1 MNYTSHTDKAK
12 SQKSSTQSNDYEE
25 KSSSPIE
32 WYKGLYNKIPWIC
45 LTVSMDGVILDTNR
59 FACEYLNYS
68 AEELVKTSIFTIF
81 NPEEQERL
89 QLALTKYAQSL
100 TEKVAGEFQLVAKT
114 GKTSAIKLTL
124 DVLQQIAQ
132 NPVLL
137 FICEELTR
145 DKKLEESFQDAQS
158 PIRLLVDAFPG
169 KVSYVDAQK
178 RYRFVSKRYEEW
190 SLISSEAVLGKTV
203 EEFMSPL
210 KYQEIEKYIELALSG
225 HNVSYE
231 HALKFE
237 DGKRRYLSIDYVPHI
252 SKSGEVLGFFVF
264 CQDLSDRKK
273 VEEKLRQFNEEL
285 ENRVKE
291 RTAELE
297 QSLTERK
304 RVLEAL
310 REAEEEV
317 RRALL
322 KEQELSELKSRF
334 LSTTSHEFRTPLT
347 TVLSSSEMLER
358 YWHKWSEETQLT
370 HLHRI
375 QNAVKQM
382 TQMLHDVLTLSQAEA
397 GKLEFNPEPLD
408 LEQFCNELVE
418 DLQLSDGERHIIDFE
433 SECQDVLAILD
444 AKLLRHILTNLL
456 TNALKYSPHGTTVRF
471 SVICQEQEAIF
482 QIQDQGIGIPK
493 EDTKCLF
500 DSFYRATNVGTIQGT
515 GLGLAIVKQCVDI
528 YKGKIGVDSVVG
540 KGTTFTVTLPL
551 DNMSNRN

>member
-1 MNYTSHTDKAK
+1 MDSTSNTGKAK
-12 SQKSSTQSNDYEE
+12 SELKSVQSNGSGQQ
-25 KSSSPIE
+25 SSIHIE
-32 WYKGLYNKIPWIC
+32 WYEGLYNKIPCTC
-45 LTVSMDGVILDTNR
+45 LTVTINGVILDANR
-59 FACEYLNYS
+59 FACECLGYS
-68 AEELVKTSIFTIF
+68 RQELVETSVFNIF
-81 NPEEQERL
+81 NSRDKEKL
-89 QLALTKYAQSL
+89 HLALTDYRQSL
-100 TEKVAGEFQLVAKT
+100 TGNVSEEFRLVTKNGRT
-114 GKTSAIKLTL
+114 LWVKLTL
-124 DVLQQIAQ
+124 DILQPVGQ
-132 NPVLL
+132 NPILL
-137 FICEELTR
+137 LICEEVTEAKR
-145 DKKLEESFQDAQS
+145 LEGTFQETQS
-158 PIRLLVDAFPG
+158 QVQLLMDAFPG
-169 KVSYVDAQK
+169 KVSYIDAQ
-178 RYRFVSKRYEEW
+178 RCYRLLSKRYEEW
-190 SLISSEAVLGKTV
+190 SLISPEEIIGQTV
-203 EEFMSPL
+203 KEFMTPL
-210 KYQEIEKYIELALSG
+210 QYQNIEEYIELAISG
-225 HNVSYE
+225 QSVQYE
-231 HALKFE
+231 FDSVFN
-237 DGKRRYLSIDYVPHI
+237 DGKRRYLLVDHVPHI

-297 QSLTERK
+297 KSLTERK

-347 TVLSSSEMLER
+347 TILSSSEMLER

-382 TQMLHDVLTLSQAEA
+382 SQMLHDVLTLSQAEA
-397 GKLEFNPEPLD
+397 GKLEYNPEPLD
-408 LEQFCNELVE
+408 LEQFCSELVE
-418 DLQLSDGERHIIDFE
+418 DLQLSDGECHTIAFE

-471 SVICQEQEAIF
+471 SAICQERKAIF

-528 YKGKIGVDSVVG
+528 YKGKIAVDSVVG

-551 DNMSNRN
+551 RL

>member
-1 MNYTSHTDKAK
+1 
-12 SQKSSTQSNDYEE
+12 
-25 KSSSPIE
+25 
-32 WYKGLYNKIPWIC
+32 
-45 LTVSMDGVILDTNR
+45 
-59 FACEYLNYS
+59 
-68 AEELVKTSIFTIF
+68 
-81 NPEEQERL
+81 
-89 QLALTKYAQSL
+89 
-100 TEKVAGEFQLVAKT
+100 
-114 GKTSAIKLTL
+114 
-124 DVLQQIAQ
+124 
-132 NPVLL
+132 
-137 FICEELTR
+137 
-145 DKKLEESFQDAQS
+145 
-158 PIRLLVDAFPG
+158 
-169 KVSYVDAQK
+169 
-178 RYRFVSKRYEEW
+178 
-190 SLISSEAVLGKTV
+190 
-203 EEFMSPL
+203 
-210 KYQEIEKYIELALSG
+210 
-225 HNVSYE
+225 
-231 HALKFE
+231 
-237 DGKRRYLSIDYVPHI
+237 
-252 SKSGEVLGFFVF
+252 VF

-273 VEEKLRQFNEEL
+273 LEEKLRQFNEEL

-297 QSLTERK
+297 ESLTERK

-358 YWHKWSEETQLT
+358 YWHKWSEETQFT

-408 LEQFCNELVE
+408 LEQFCSELVE
-418 DLQLSDGERHIIDFE
+418 DLQLSDGERHTIAFE

-456 TNALKYSPHGTTVRF
+456 TNALKYSPNGTTVRF
-471 SVICQEQEAIF
+471 SVIYQEREAIF

-528 YKGKIGVDSVVG
+528 YKGKIAVDSVVG

-551 DNMSNRN
+551 RL

>member
-1 MNYTSHTDKAK
+1 MNYTSYTDKAK
-12 SQKSSTQSNDYEE
+12 RKKSSTQSNDYEE
-25 KSSSPIE
+25 KSSSQIE
-32 WYKGLYNKIPWIC
+32 WYKGLYNKIPCLC
-45 LTVSMDGVILDTNR
+45 LTVSMDGVILDANR

-68 AEELVKTSIFTIF
+68 AQELVKTSIFTIF
-81 NPEEQERL
+81 SPEEQEIL
-89 QLALTKYAQSL
+89 QLALTNHAECL
-100 TEKVAGEFQLVAKT
+100 TGKVAGEFRLVAKT
-114 GKTSAIKLTL
+114 GKISPIKLTL

-137 FICEELTR
+137 FIGEELTR
-145 DKKLEESFQDAQS
+145 DQKLEESFQNTQS
-158 PIRLLVDAFPG
+158 PVRLLVDAFPG

-178 RYRFVSKRYEEW
+178 RYRFISKRYEEG
-190 SLISSEAVLGKTV
+190 SMISSEAVLGKTV

-210 KYQEIEKYIELALSG
+210 KYQKIEKYIELALSG

-231 HALKFE
+231 YALNFE
-237 DGKRRYLSIDYVPHI
+237 DGKQRYLSIDYVPHL
-252 SKSGEVLGFFVF
+252 SKLGEVLGFFVF

-304 RVLEAL
+304 QVLEAL

-397 GKLEFNPEPLD
+397 GKLEFNPAPLD
-408 LEQFCNELVE
+408 LEQFCSELVE
-418 DLQLSDGERHIIDFE
+418 DLQLSDGERHIIAFE

-528 YKGKIGVDSVVG
+528 YKGKIAVDSVVG
-540 KGTTFTVTLPL
+540 KGTTFTVTLPI

>member
-1 MNYTSHTDKAK
+1 MDSPSNTGKAK
-12 SQKSSTQSNDYEE
+12 SELKSVQSNGSGQQ
-25 KSSSPIE
+25 SSIHIE
-32 WYKGLYNKIPWIC
+32 WYEGLYNKIPCTC
-45 LTVSMDGVILDTNR
+45 LTVTINGVILDANR
-59 FACEYLNYS
+59 FACECLGYS
-68 AEELVKTSIFTIF
+68 RQELVETSIFNIF
-81 NPEEQERL
+81 NSRDKEKL
-89 QLALTKYAQSL
+89 HLALTDYRQSL
-100 TEKVAGEFQLVAKT
+100 TGNVSEEFRLVTKNGRNLWA
-114 GKTSAIKLTL
+114 KLTL
-124 DVLQQIAQ
+124 DILQPVGQ
-132 NPVLL
+132 NPILL
-137 FICEELTR
+137 LICEEVTEAKR
-145 DKKLEESFQDAQS
+145 LEVTFQETQS
-158 PIRLLVDAFPG
+158 QVQLLMDAFPG
-169 KVSYVDAQK
+169 KVSYIDAQ
-178 RYRFVSKRYEEW
+178 RCYRLISKRYEEW
-190 SLISSEAVLGKTV
+190 SLISPEEIIGQTV
-203 EEFMSPL
+203 KEFMTPL
-210 KYQEIEKYIELALSG
+210 QYQNIEEYIELAISG
-225 HNVSYE
+225 QSVQYE
-231 HALKFE
+231 FDSVFN
-237 DGKRRYLSIDYVPHI
+237 DGKRRYLLVDHVPHI

-317 RRALL
+317 RKALL

-408 LEQFCNELVE
+408 LEQFCSELVE

-456 TNALKYSPHGTTVRF
+456 TNALKYSPNGTTVRF

-528 YKGKIGVDSVVG
+528 YKGKIAVDSVVG

-551 DNMSNRN
+551 RQ

>member
-1 MNYTSHTDKAK
+1 MDSTSNTGKAK
-12 SQKSSTQSNDYEE
+12 SELKSVQSNGSGQQPSIHIKWYE
-25 KSSSPIE
+25 
-32 WYKGLYNKIPWIC
+32 GLYNKIPCTC
-45 LTVSMDGVILDTNR
+45 LTVTINGVILDANR
-59 FACEYLNYS
+59 FACECLGYS
-68 AEELVKTSIFTIF
+68 RQELVETSIFNIF
-81 NPEEQERL
+81 NSRDKEKL
-89 QLALTKYAQSL
+89 HLALTDYRESL
-100 TEKVAGEFQLVAKT
+100 TRNINEEFRLVTKN
-114 GKTSAIKLTL
+114 GRNLWVKLTL
-124 DVLQQIAQ
+124 DILQ
-132 NPVLL
+132 PVGQKPILL
-137 FICEELTR
+137 LICEEVTEAKR
-145 DKKLEESFQDAQS
+145 LEVTFQETQS
-158 PIRLLVDAFPG
+158 QVQLLMDAFPG
-169 KVSYVDAQK
+169 KVSYIDAQ
-178 RYRFVSKRYEEW
+178 RCYRLISKRYEEW
-190 SLISSEAVLGKTV
+190 SLISPEEIIGQTV
-203 EEFMSPL
+203 KEFMTPL
-210 KYQEIEKYIELALSG
+210 QYQNIEEYIELAISG
-225 HNVSYE
+225 QSVQYE
-231 HALKFE
+231 FDSVFN
-237 DGKRRYLSIDYVPHI
+237 DGKRRYLLVDHVPHI

-347 TVLSSSEMLER
+347 TILSSSEMLER
-358 YWHKWSEETQLT
+358 YWHKWSEETQFT

-375 QNAVKQM
+375 QHAVKQM

-418 DLQLSDGERHIIDFE
+418 DLQLNDGERHIIAFE
-433 SECQDVLAILD
+433 SECKDVLAILD

-456 TNALKYSPHGTTVRF
+456 TNALKYSPNGTTVRF
-471 SVICQEQEAIF
+471 SVIYQEQEAIF

-528 YKGKIGVDSVVG
+528 YKGKIAVDSVVG

-551 DNMSNRN
+551 RL

>member
-1 MNYTSHTDKAK
+1 MDSTSNTGKAK
-12 SQKSSTQSNDYEE
+12 SELKSVQSNGSGQQ
-25 KSSSPIE
+25 SSIHIE
-32 WYKGLYNKIPWIC
+32 WYEGLYNKIPCTC
-45 LTVSMDGVILDTNR
+45 LTVTINGVILDANR
-59 FACEYLNYS
+59 FACECLGYS
-68 AEELVKTSIFTIF
+68 RQELVETSVFNIF
-81 NPEEQERL
+81 NSRDKEKL
-89 QLALTKYAQSL
+89 HLALTDYRQIL
-100 TEKVAGEFQLVAKT
+100 TGNVSEEFRLVTKSGRT
-114 GKTSAIKLTL
+114 LCVKLTL
-124 DVLQQIAQ
+124 DILQPVGQ
-132 NPVLL
+132 NPILL
-137 FICEELTR
+137 LICEEVTEAKR
-145 DKKLEESFQDAQS
+145 LEGTFQETQS
-158 PIRLLVDAFPG
+158 QVQLLMDAFPG
-169 KVSYVDAQK
+169 KVSYIDAQR
-178 RYRFVSKRYEEW
+178 RYRLLSKRYEEW
-190 SLISSEAVLGKTV
+190 SLISPEEIIGQTV
-203 EEFMSPL
+203 KEFMTPL
-210 KYQEIEKYIELALSG
+210 QYQNIEEYIELAISG
-225 HNVSYE
+225 QSVQYE
-231 HALKFE
+231 FDSVFN
-237 DGKRRYLSIDYVPHI
+237 DGKRRYLLVDHVPHI

-297 QSLTERK
+297 ESLTERK

-310 REAEEEV
+310 REAEEDV

-408 LEQFCNELVE
+408 LEQFCRELVE
-418 DLQLSDGERHIIDFE
+418 DLQLSDGERHTIAFE

-444 AKLLRHILTNLL
+444 AKLLRHIITNLL
-456 TNALKYSPHGTTVRF
+456 TNALKYSPNGTTVRF
-471 SVICQEQEAIF
+471 SVICQEQQVIF

-493 EDTKCLF
+493 EDTMCLF
-500 DSFYRATNVGTIQGT
+500 DSFYRATNVGAIQGT

-551 DNMSNRN
+551 RL